1 MRDAIIQAIRE
12 LELKKI
18 AENRFPNNHTEFEL
32 KNSISHMFEKE
43 LESLINEGVVT
54 VTGITINKSRLLTLR

>member
-18 AENRFPNNHTEFEL
+18 AENRFPNNPTEFDL